1 VITRVLGP
9 TSARI
14 GDQEPDG
21 WHLARLLRARRE
33 RPRGRRA
40 AEKRDERAASH
51 VFPLKPGLAA
61 YQKCRVVHHSRFRWS
76 MSQLGQDEKNSS

>member
-1 VITRVLGP
+1 MIALDRAHEHADPPHPL
-9 TSARI
+9 
-14 GDQEPDG
+14 
-21 WHLARLLRARRE
+21 RLLRARHE
-33 RPRGRRA
+33 RPRGCRS